1 MLTIHPEIKFI
12 GVVDDNLDL
21 FEGQYPLPKGISYNS
36 YLINDEHIAV
46 IDAVDRRRR
55 TDWLEN
61 LREALSDR
69 QPDYLIVQHVEPHH
83 SACVVDAL
91 NRYPSMKVVASAKAI
106 AMLGNFFEDF
116 DFEER
121 SIAVKEGDI
130 LDLGRAKLKFV
141 MAPMVHW
148 PEVMV
153 TLDLTD
159 GILFSADAFGTFATP
174 WSTEPWDDEG
184 RRYYCNIVGKYGNN
198 VQTLMKKLTG
208 AGFHTI
214 CPLHGPVLRD
224 NLAHYWPLYDKWS
237 RWEPETDGVLVAY
250 ASIYGGTA
258 EAARRLAS
266 MLDAQGAGDVILMDL
281 ERHDFSSPRRSLPAQ
296 PTRSLLGHL
305 RCRAFP
311 RHARLPPSS
320 RSQEFPQ
327 PQGGNRRK
335 RFMGPNL
342 RKTHGRALLRDEGYG
357 NNRPYRDPAKPS
369 PFSRYTSA
377 PTACRVPC
385 RKPLSA
391 LP

>member
-69 QPDYLIVQHVEPHH
+69 QPDYLIVQHVEPDH

-224 NLAHYWPLYDKWS
+224 NLAHYWLLYDKWS

-281 ERHDFSSPRRSLPAQ
+281 GRHDVSEALAEAFRLNRLALCSVTYDAGLFPAMHDFLLHLAAKNFRNRKVGIVENGSWAPISGKLMRDALSGMKDMEIIDPTVTLRSRLHSADIPALRQ
-296 PTRSLLGHL
+296 LAVSL
-305 RCRAFP
+305 A
-311 RHARLPPSS
+311 AS
-320 RSQEFPQ
+320 R
-327 PQGGNRRK
+327 
-335 RFMGPNL
+335 
-342 RKTHGRALLRDEGYG
+342 
-357 NNRPYRDPAKPS
+357 
-369 PFSRYTSA
+369 
-377 PTACRVPC
+377 
-385 RKPLSA
+385 
-391 LP
+391 

>member
-69 QPDYLIVQHVEPHH
+69 QPDYLIVQHVEPDH

-153 TLDLTD
+153 SYESSEK
-159 GILFSADAFGTFATP
+159 ILFSADGFGTSLVNRTM
-174 WSTEPWDDEG
+174 G
-184 RRYYCNIVGKYGNN
+184 RR
-198 VQTLMKKLTG
+198 
-208 AGFHTI
+208 
-214 CPLHGPVLRD
+214 
-224 NLAHYWPLYDKWS
+224 
-237 RWEPETDGVLVAY
+237 
-250 ASIYGGTA
+250 GTA
-258 EAARRLAS
+258 
-266 MLDAQGAGDVILMDL
+266 
-281 ERHDFSSPRRSLPAQ
+281 
-296 PTRSLLGHL
+296 LLL
-305 RCRAFP
+305 
-311 RHARLPPSS
+311 
-320 RSQEFPQ
+320 Q
-327 PQGGNRRK
+327 
-335 RFMGPNL
+335 
-342 RKTHGRALLRDEGYG
+342 
-357 NNRPYRDPAKPS
+357 YRGKI
-369 PFSRYTSA
+369 RQ
-377 PTACRVPC
+377 
-385 RKPLSA
+385 
-391 LP
+391 

>member
-69 QPDYLIVQHVEPHH
+69 QPDYLIVQHVEPDH

-224 NLAHYWPLYDKWS
+224 NLAPYW
-237 RWEPETDGVLVAY
+237 
-250 ASIYGGTA
+250 
-258 EAARRLAS
+258 LAS

-281 ERHDFSSPRRSLPAQ
+281 GRHDVSEALAEAFRLNRLALCSVTYDAGLFPAMHDFLHHLAAKNFRNRKVGIVENGSWAPISGKLMRDALSGMKDMEIIDPTVTLRSRLHSADIPALRQ
-296 PTRSLLGHL
+296 LAVSL
-305 RCRAFP
+305 A
-311 RHARLPPSS
+311 AS
-320 RSQEFPQ
+320 R
-327 PQGGNRRK
+327 
-335 RFMGPNL
+335 
-342 RKTHGRALLRDEGYG
+342 
-357 NNRPYRDPAKPS
+357 
-369 PFSRYTSA
+369 
-377 PTACRVPC
+377 
-385 RKPLSA
+385 
-391 LP
+391 

>member
-69 QPDYLIVQHVEPHH
+69 QPDYLIVQHVEPDH
-83 SACVVDAL
+83 SACVAEPL

-224 NLAHYWPLYDKWS
+224 NLAPYWSLPTSGLD
-237 RWEPETDGVLVAY
+237 
-250 ASIYGGTA
+250 
-258 EAARRLAS
+258 ARRPGCRRCDSHGPRTSRRL
-266 MLDAQGAGDVILMDL
+266 G
-281 ERHDFSSPRRSLPAQ
+281 SPRRSLPAQ

-342 RKTHGRALLRDEGYG
+342 RKTHARRPLRDEGYG

>member
-1 MLTIHPEIKFI
+1 
-12 GVVDDNLDL
+12 
-21 FEGQYPLPKGISYNS
+21 
-36 YLINDEHIAV
+36 
-46 IDAVDRRRR
+46 
-55 TDWLEN
+55 
-61 LREALSDR
+61 
-69 QPDYLIVQHVEPHH
+69 
-83 SACVVDAL
+83 
-91 NRYPSMKVVASAKAI
+91 
-106 AMLGNFFEDF
+106 
-116 DFEER
+116 
-121 SIAVKEGDI
+121 
-130 LDLGRAKLKFV
+130 
-141 MAPMVHW
+141 
-148 PEVMV
+148 
-153 TLDLTD
+153 
-159 GILFSADAFGTFATP
+159 
-174 WSTEPWDDEG
+174 
-184 RRYYCNIVGKYGNN
+184 
-198 VQTLMKKLTG
+198 MKKLTG

-224 NLAHYWPLYDKWS
+224 NLAHYWLLYDKWS

-266 MLDAQGAGDVILMDL
+266 M
-281 ERHDFSSPRRSLPAQ
+281 
-296 PTRSLLGHL
+296 LGHL

-342 RKTHGRALLRDEGYG
+342 RKTHARRPLRDEGYG